1 MKELMIISSKVLE
14 ALVQQ
19 IEELIVEHLIVE
31 KKQKNFLELS
41 LVEVLDKVQQVLVVA
56 LMVVDTVVKMVVV
69 VIKEILILH
78 IQQIK
83 VNTILS

>member
-1 MKELMIISSKVLE
+1 MMISLEILE
-14 ALVQQ
+14 AMVQQ
-19 IEELIVEHLIVE
+19 IEELMVEHLIVE

-41 LVEVLDKVQQVLVVA
+41 LVEVLDKVQQVLLVA

>member
-1 MKELMIISSKVLE
+1 MKELMMISSKVLE

-41 LVEVLDKVQQVLVVA
+41 LVEVLDKVQQVLVVV
-56 LMVVDTVVKMVVV
+56 LMVADTVVKMVVV